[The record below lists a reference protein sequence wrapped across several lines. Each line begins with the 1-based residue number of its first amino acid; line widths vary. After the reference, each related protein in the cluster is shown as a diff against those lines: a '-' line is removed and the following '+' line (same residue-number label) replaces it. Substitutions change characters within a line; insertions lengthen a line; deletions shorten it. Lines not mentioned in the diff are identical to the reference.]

1 MKEKTTTYLSP
12 RARRYKSFLHHITKG
27 SPVAKNI
34 LKQKEEKRQRPPTI
48 TKAQVQELLNACT
61 NQRDHLLVWLLY
73 ESAMRVG
80 DYIGWFVH
88 VNPLTPTF
96 S

>member
-1 MKEKTTTYLSP
+1 V
-12 RARRYKSFLHHITKG
+12 RRYKPFLHHITQG
-27 SPVAKNI
+27 SFITKNI
-34 LKQKEEKRQRPPTI
+34 LRQKEEKRQRPKTI
-48 TKAQVQELLNACT
+48 TKDQVQQLLDACT
-61 NQRDHLLVWLLY
+61 NERDHLLVRLLY

-88 VNPLTPTF
+88 VNPFTPTF